1 MINWTIEPPLPEGLL
16 FDKNDGSIIGSP
28 SELHA
33 LREHYVTASNTGGSI
48 TINLILS
55 VLDISPINILYE
67 PYNIDLTVNEIIPDL
82 TPMELELRESVLQD
96 ASSVSD
102 QPSPSSSLSTE
113 SHIPSESV
121 SVGIELELRESVPQ
135 LDSSSS
141 DHPSL
146 SSNYIDTRGA
156 WMYVSY

>member
-82 TPMELELRESVLQD
+82 TPTWSGGIPESWEIYPNL
-96 ASSVSD
+96 
-102 QPSPSSSLSTE
+102 
-113 SHIPSESV
+113 
-121 SVGIELELRESVPQ
+121 PQ
-135 LDSSSS
+135 GLNLDFETGEI
-141 DHPSL
+141 
-146 SSNYIDTRGA
+146 YG
-156 WMYVSY
+156 